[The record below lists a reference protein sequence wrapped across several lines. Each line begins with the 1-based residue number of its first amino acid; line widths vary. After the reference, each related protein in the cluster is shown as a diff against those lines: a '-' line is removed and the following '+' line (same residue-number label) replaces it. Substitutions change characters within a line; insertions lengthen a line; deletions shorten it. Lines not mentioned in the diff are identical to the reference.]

1 MISMILSSFGTEP
14 EVLVRK
20 MNGLGKGH
28 GGRSGFL
35 RVRVR
40 ACCVT
45 TKISQLV
52 CEKAALRNR
61 GKSSSPKIFN

>member
-1 MISMILSSFGTEP
+1 MICMILSSYGTEP

-20 MNGLGKGH
+20 INGLGKGH
-28 GGRSGFL
+28 GGRSGCL
-35 RVRVR
+35 RVRV
-40 ACCVT
+40 CCVT